1 MMKRKRAEVRRF
13 LNTRLV
19 QIVNDALSGSV
30 AAKQANLANMLEE
43 AEQQIRQ
50 DLAADAISADGD
62 LKTALSEPNLGR
74 W

>member
-19 QIVNDALSGSV
+19 QIVDDALSGSV

-74 W
+74 R